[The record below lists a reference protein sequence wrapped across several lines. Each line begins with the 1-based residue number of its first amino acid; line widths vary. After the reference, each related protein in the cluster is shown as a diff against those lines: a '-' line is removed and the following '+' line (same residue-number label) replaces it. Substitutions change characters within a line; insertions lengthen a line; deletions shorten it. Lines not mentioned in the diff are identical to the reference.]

1 VRTPSLMSDDFEPPK
16 YKRGKPMP
24 EQYQL
29 AFDNPGKW
37 VEFDVSD
44 PEDLQRARGYI
55 SSRRG
60 RKNEQWEQWELRSSV
75 KSTKAHVRFTR
86 KVEP

>member
-1 VRTPSLMSDDFEPPK
+1 VRTPSLMSDDFEPPR
-16 YKRGKPMP
+16 YNRGKPMP

-29 AFDNPGKW
+29 ALDNPRKW
-37 VEFDVSD
+37 VEFDVPTYD
-44 PEDLQRARGYI
+44 DLQRARVYI

-60 RKNEQWEQWELRSSV
+60 RKNEQWELRSSI

-86 KVEP
+86 RAEP